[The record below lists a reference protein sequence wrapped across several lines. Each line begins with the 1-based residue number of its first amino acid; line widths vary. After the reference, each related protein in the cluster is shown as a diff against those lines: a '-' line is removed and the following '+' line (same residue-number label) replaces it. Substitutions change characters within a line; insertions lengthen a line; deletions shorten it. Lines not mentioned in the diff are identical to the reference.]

1 MHTVTLKPSKDKS
14 LLRRHPWV
22 YANAI
27 ERVDGK
33 PAAGATVVVRAHDGR
48 FLARAA
54 YSPHSQI
61 RLRVWSFDEAE
72 PIDHAFFKRR
82 VQRAIAH
89 RRAFVSD
96 TGAVRLVFGEADGLP
111 GLIVDYYV
119 AQHAFVDA
127 AAAPASSKDPA
138 KPAVQQHT
146 AASHEAEHGAHPA
159 LPAHAD
165 APAAGAAR
173 PEAGAP
179 RGQLVCQFMAAGVE
193 AWKDAIVAALVAA
206 TGCPN
211 VYERSDV
218 SIREK
223 EGLAQ
228 TTGVLAGDAPPDTL
242 ITTENGVRYHVD
254 VRHGHKTGFY
264 VDQRDNRALV
274 AQYARERD
282 VLNCFCYTGGFSLA
296 ALAGGAKRV
305 VSIDSSGDALALAQR
320 NVTANGFDAARAEW
334 LDADAFKTLRRLA
347 DDGERFDLIVLDPPK
362 FAPSREHVERAARAY
377 KDINLSGFKLLRPGG
392 LLFTYSCSGAID
404 MDLFQKIVAGAA
416 ADARVDAR
424 ILKRLGA
431 GVDHP
436 LLSAFPEGE
445 YLKGLLL
452 QIA

>member
-1 MHTVTLKPSKDKS
+1 MNTVTLKPSKEKS

-33 PAAGATVVVRAHDGR
+33 PASGATVVIRAHDGR

-82 VQRAIAH
+82 VQRAFAH
-89 RRAFVSD
+89 RQAFVHD
-96 TGAVRLVFGEADGLP
+96 TGAIRLIFGEADGLP
-111 GLIVDYYV
+111 GLVVDYYR
-119 AQHAFVDA
+119 QD
-127 AAAPASSKDPA
+127 DD
-138 KPAVQQHT
+138 T
-146 AASHEAEHGAHPA
+146 G
-159 LPAHAD
+159 
-165 APAAGAAR
+165 
-173 PEAGAP
+173 

-193 AWKDAIVAALVAA
+193 AWKEAIVAALVGA

-223 EGLAQ
+223 EGLEQ
-228 TTGVLAGDAPPDTL
+228 TTGVLAGDAPPETL
-242 ITTENGVRYHVD
+242 ITRENGVRYHVD
-254 VRHGHKTGFY
+254 VRAGHKTGFY

-274 AQYARERD
+274 QAYAAGRD

-296 ALAGGAKRV
+296 ALGGGAQRV
-305 VSIDSSGDALALAQR
+305 VSIDSSGEALALAR
-320 NVTANGFDAARAEW
+320 ANVQANGFDAQRAQW
-334 LDADAFKTLRRLA
+334 LDADAFRTLRSLVDA
-347 DDGERFDLIVLDPPK
+347 GERFDLVVLDPPK
-362 FAPSREHVERAARAY
+362 FAPAREHVDRAARAY
-377 KDINLSGFKLLRPGG
+377 KDINLSGFRLLRPGG

-404 MDLFQKIVAGAA
+404 ADLFQKIVAGAA

-436 LLSAFPEGE
+436 LLAAFPEGE

-452 QIA
+452 QIV

>member
-1 MHTVTLKPSKDKS
+1 MNIVTLKPSKEKS

-27 ERVDGK
+27 DHVEGK
-33 PAAGATVVVRAHDGR
+33 PAPGATVIVRAADGR
-48 FLARAA
+48 FLGRAA

-61 RLRVWSFDEAE
+61 RARVWSFDENE

-82 VQRAIAH
+82 VQRAVAD
-89 RRAFVSD
+89 RRAMVSG
-96 TGAVRLVFGEADGLP
+96 TGAVRLIFGEADGLP
-111 GLIVDYYV
+111 GLIVDYYIE
-119 AQHAFVDA
+119 DGG
-127 AAAPASSKDPA
+127 D
-138 KPAVQQHT
+138 
-146 AASHEAEHGAHPA
+146 G
-159 LPAHAD
+159 
-165 APAAGAAR
+165 
-173 PEAGAP
+173 

-193 AWKDAIVAALVAA
+193 AWKEAIVAALTSA

-223 EGLAQ
+223 EGLEQ
-228 TTGVLAGDAPPDTL
+228 ITGLLAGDEPPATI
-242 ITTENGVRYHVD
+242 ITSENGVRYHVD
-254 VRHGHKTGFY
+254 VRNGHKTGFY

-274 AQYARERD
+274 QTYARERE

-296 ALAGGAKRV
+296 AMKGGAKRV
-305 VSIDSSGDALALAQR
+305 VSIDSSGEALATAQK
-320 NVTANGFDAARAEW
+320 NVEANGFDAALASW
-334 LDADAFKTLRRLA
+334 LDADAFKTLRRLY
-347 DDGERFDLIVLDPPK
+347 DDGERFDLVVLDPPK
-362 FAPSREHVERAARAY
+362 FAASREHVDRAARAY
-377 KDINLSGFKLLRPGG
+377 KDINLTGFKLLRPGG

-404 MDLFQKIVAGAA
+404 SALFQKIVAGAA
-416 ADARVDAR
+416 ADAKVDAR

-436 LLSAFPEGE
+436 LLTAFPEGE

>member
-1 MHTVTLKPSKDKS
+1 MKTVTLKPSKEKS

-27 ERVDGK
+27 ERVEGK
-33 PAAGATVVVRAHDGR
+33 PALGATVLVRAHDGR

-61 RLRVWSFDEAE
+61 RLRVWSFDETE

-82 VQRAIAH
+82 VQRALAH
-89 RRAFVSD
+89 RQAFVRD

-111 GLIVDYYV
+111 GLIVDHYI
-119 AQHAFVDA
+119 
-127 AAAPASSKDPA
+127 
-138 KPAVQQHT
+138 
-146 AASHEAEHGAHPA
+146 E
-159 LPAHAD
+159 D
-165 APAAGAAR
+165 APGGAG
-173 PEAGAP
+173 

-193 AWKDAIVAALVAA
+193 AWKEAIVAALVGA

-223 EGLAQ
+223 EGLEQ
-228 TTGVLAGDAPPDTL
+228 TTGVLAGEPPPATL
-242 ITTENGVRYHVD
+242 ITRENGVRYHVD
-254 VRHGHKTGFY
+254 VRAGHKTGFY
-264 VDQRDNRALV
+264 IDQRDNRALV
-274 AQYARERD
+274 QAYAAGRD

-296 ALAGGAKRV
+296 ALGGGAARV
-305 VSIDSSGDALALAQR
+305 VSIDSSGEALALAR
-320 NVTANGFDAARAEW
+320 ANVEANGFDAERAQW
-334 LDADAFKTLRRLA
+334 LDADAFRTLRSLVDA
-347 DDGERFDLIVLDPPK
+347 GDRFDLVVLDPPK
-362 FAPSREHVERAARAY
+362 FAPAREHVDRAARAY
-377 KDINLSGFKLLRPGG
+377 KDINLSGFRLLRPGG

-404 MDLFQKIVAGAA
+404 AELFQKIVAGAA

-431 GVDHP
+431 GLDHP
-436 LLSAFPEGE
+436 LLAAFPEGE

>member
-1 MHTVTLKPSKDKS
+1 MNIVTLKPSKEKS

-33 PAAGATVVVRAHDGR
+33 PASGATVIVRAHDGR

-61 RLRVWSFDEAE
+61 RARVWSFDENE

-82 VQRAIAH
+82 VQRALAH
-89 RRAFVSD
+89 RQTMVHN
-96 TGAVRLVFGEADGLP
+96 TGAVRLIFGEADGLP
-111 GLIVDYYV
+111 GLIVDWYTED
-119 AQHAFVDA
+119 AQN
-127 AAAPASSKDPA
+127 
-138 KPAVQQHT
+138 
-146 AASHEAEHGAHPA
+146 
-159 LPAHAD
+159 
-165 APAAGAAR
+165 
-173 PEAGAP
+173 P

-193 AWKDAIVAALVAA
+193 AWKEAIVNALTQA

-223 EGLAQ
+223 EGLEQ
-228 TTGVLAGDAPPDTL
+228 MTGLLAGDEPPET
-242 ITTENGVRYHVD
+242 IIASENGVRYHVD
-254 VRHGHKTGFY
+254 VRKGHKTGFY

-274 AQYARERD
+274 QTYAAGRD

-296 ALAGGAKRV
+296 AMKGGAKRV
-305 VSIDSSGDALALAQR
+305 VSIDSSGEALNTAQK
-320 NVTANGFDAARAEW
+320 NVQANGFDAERATW
-334 LDADAFKTLRRLA
+334 LDADAFKTLRRLHEE
-347 DDGERFDLIVLDPPK
+347 GERFDLVVLDPPK
-362 FAPSREHVERAARAY
+362 FAASREHVDRAARAY
-377 KDINLSGFKLLRPGG
+377 KDINLTGFKLLRPGG

-404 MDLFQKIVAGAA
+404 AELFQKIVAGAA
-416 ADARVDAR
+416 ADAKVDAR
-424 ILKRLGA
+424 IIKRLGA

-436 LLSAFPEGE
+436 LLTAFPEGE

>member
-1 MHTVTLKPSKDKS
+1 MNIVTLKPSKEKS

-27 ERVDGK
+27 ERVEGK
-33 PAAGATVVVRAHDGR
+33 PASGATVLVRAHDGR

-61 RLRVWSFDEAE
+61 RARVWSFDENE

-82 VQRAIAH
+82 VQRAVAH
-89 RRAFVSD
+89 RQAMVSG
-96 TGAVRLVFGEADGLP
+96 TGAVRLIFGEADGLP
-111 GLIVDYYV
+111 GVIVDYYKE
-119 AQHAFVDA
+119 D
-127 AAAPASSKDPA
+127 
-138 KPAVQQHT
+138 T
-146 AASHEAEHGAHPA
+146 AAENA
-159 LPAHAD
+159 
-165 APAAGAAR
+165 
-173 PEAGAP
+173 

-193 AWKDAIVAALVAA
+193 AWKEAIVAALTAA

-223 EGLAQ
+223 EGLEQ
-228 TTGVLAGDAPPDTL
+228 ITGLMAGDEPPET
-242 ITTENGVRYHVD
+242 IVTNENGVRYHVD
-254 VRHGHKTGFY
+254 VRNGHKTGFY

-274 AQYARERD
+274 QTFAPGRD

-296 ALAGGAKRV
+296 AMKGGATRV
-305 VSIDSSGDALALAQR
+305 VSIDSSGEALATAQK
-320 NVTANGFDAARAEW
+320 NVEANGFDAARATW
-334 LDADAFKTLRRLA
+334 LDADAFKTLRRLHEE
-347 DDGERFDLIVLDPPK
+347 GERFDLVVLDPPK
-362 FAPSREHVERAARAY
+362 FAASREHVDRAARAY
-377 KDINLSGFKLLRPGG
+377 KDINLTGLKLLRPGG

-404 MDLFQKIVAGAA
+404 AELFQKIVAGAA
-416 ADARVDAR
+416 ADAKVDAR

-436 LLSAFPEGE
+436 LLAAFPEGE

-452 QIA
+452 QVL

>member
-1 MHTVTLKPSKDKS
+1 MLTVTLKPSKEKS

-33 PAAGATVVVRAHDGR
+33 PALGATVIVRSHDGR

-54 YSPHSQI
+54 YSPNSQI
-61 RLRVWSFDEAE
+61 RLRAWSFDEAE

-82 VQRAIAH
+82 IQRALAH
-89 RRAFVSD
+89 RRLLVQG
-96 TGAVRLVFGEADGLP
+96 TGAMRLVFGEADGLP

-119 AQHAFVDA
+119 SDE
-127 AAAPASSKDPA
+127 S
-138 KPAVQQHT
+138 T
-146 AASHEAEHGAHPA
+146 G
-159 LPAHAD
+159 
-165 APAAGAAR
+165 G
-173 PEAGAP
+173 AGAP
-179 RGQLVCQFMAAGVE
+179 SVPDVGRLPEPGEPAAARAQLVCQFMAAGVE
-193 AWKDAIVAALVAA
+193 AWKEAIVAALVGA

-228 TTGVLAGDAPPDTL
+228 TTGVLAGEAPSDTF
-242 ITTENGVRYHVD
+242 IARENGVRYRID
-254 VRHGHKTGFY
+254 VKNGHKTGFY

-274 AQYARERD
+274 QTFAAQRD

-296 ALAGGAKRV
+296 ALQGGARRV
-305 VSIDSSGDALALAQR
+305 VSIDSSGEALALAR
-320 NVTANGFDAARAEW
+320 ANVEANGFQAARAEW
-334 LDADAFKTLRRLA
+334 LDADAFRTLRRLA
-347 DDGERFDLIVLDPPK
+347 DEGERFDLVVLDPPK
-362 FAPSREHVERAARAY
+362 FAPAREHVERAARAY
-377 KDINLSGFKLLRPGG
+377 KDINLTAFRLLRPGG

-404 MDLFQKIVAGAA
+404 AGLFQKIVAGAA

-424 ILKRLGA
+424 ILRRLGA
-431 GVDHP
+431 GMDHP
-436 LLSAFPEGE
+436 LLASFPEGE

-452 QIA
+452 QIV

>member
-1 MHTVTLKPSKDKS
+1 MNTVTLKPSKEKS

-27 ERVDGK
+27 DRIDGK
-33 PAAGATVVVRAHDGR
+33 PAPGATVIVRAHDGR

-54 YSPHSQI
+54 YSPQSQI
-61 RLRVWSFDEAE
+61 RVRVWSFDEAE

-89 RRAFVSD
+89 RQALVHD
-96 TGAVRLVFGEADGLP
+96 TGAVRLIFGEADGLP
-111 GLIVDYYV
+111 GLIVDYYI
-119 AQHAFVDA
+119 ADDA
-127 AAAPASSKDPA
+127 EK
-138 KPAVQQHT
+138 
-146 AASHEAEHGAHPA
+146 
-159 LPAHAD
+159 
-165 APAAGAAR
+165 
-173 PEAGAP
+173 
-179 RGQLVCQFMAAGVE
+179 RGQLVCQFMATGVE
-193 AWKDAIVAALVAA
+193 AWKEAIVAALVGA

-228 TTGVLAGDAPPDTL
+228 TTGVLAGDPPPDTL
-242 ITTENGVRYHVD
+242 ITNENGVRYHVD
-254 VRHGHKTGFY
+254 VRSGHKTGFY

-274 AQYARERD
+274 QAYAAERD

-296 ALAGGAKRV
+296 ALKGGAKRV
-305 VSIDSSGDALALAQR
+305 VSIDSSGEALALAKE
-320 NVTANGFDAARAEW
+320 NVAANDFDASRAEW
-334 LDADAFKTLRRLA
+334 LDADAFKTLRRLY
-347 DDGERFDLIVLDPPK
+347 DEGERFDLVVLDPPK
-362 FAPSREHVERAARAY
+362 FAPSREHVDRAARAY
-377 KDINLSGFKLLRPGG
+377 KDINLTGFKLLRPGG

-404 MDLFQKIVAGAA
+404 ADLFQKIVAGAA

-436 LLSAFPEGE
+436 LLTAFPEGE

>member
-1 MHTVTLKPSKDKS
+1 MNTVTLKPSKEKS

-27 ERVDGK
+27 EHVEGK
-33 PAAGATVVVRAHDGR
+33 PALGATVVVRAHDGR

-82 VQRAIAH
+82 VQRAVAH
-89 RRAFVSD
+89 RRAFVRD
-96 TGAVRLVFGEADGLP
+96 TGAVRLIFGEADGLP
-111 GLIVDYYV
+111 GLIVDHYV
-119 AQHAFVDA
+119 EDRDGQD
-127 AAAPASSKDPA
+127 
-138 KPAVQQHT
+138 
-146 AASHEAEHGAHPA
+146 G
-159 LPAHAD
+159 
-165 APAAGAAR
+165 
-173 PEAGAP
+173 

-193 AWKDAIVAALVAA
+193 AWKEAIVAALIQAA
-206 TGCPN
+206 ECPN

-223 EGLAQ
+223 EGLEQ
-228 TTGVLAGDAPPDTL
+228 TTGILAGEAPPDTL
-242 ITTENGVRYHVD
+242 IARENGVRYHVD
-254 VRHGHKTGFY
+254 VRNGHKTGFY

-274 AQYARERD
+274 QAYAARRD

-296 ALAGGAKRV
+296 ALGGGAARV
-305 VSIDSSGDALALAQR
+305 VSIDSSGEALALAR
-320 NVTANGFDAARAEW
+320 ANVQANGFDAERAAW
-334 LDADAFKTLRRLA
+334 LDADAFRTLRRLV
-347 DDGERFDLIVLDPPK
+347 DEGERFDLVVLDPPK
-362 FAPSREHVERAARAY
+362 FAPAREHVDRAARAY
-377 KDINLSGFKLLRPGG
+377 KDINLSGFRLLRPGG

-404 MDLFQKIVAGAA
+404 ADLFQKIVAGAA

-431 GVDHP
+431 GLDHP
-436 LLSAFPEGE
+436 LLAAFPEGE

-452 QIA
+452 QIV

>member
-1 MHTVTLKPSKDKS
+1 MNIVTLKPSKEKS

-27 ERVDGK
+27 ERVEGK
-33 PAAGATVVVRAHDGR
+33 PAPGATVIVRAHDGR

-61 RLRVWSFDEAE
+61 RARVWSFDENE

-82 VQRAIAH
+82 VQRAVAH
-89 RRAFVSD
+89 RQAMVNG
-96 TGAVRLVFGEADGLP
+96 TGAVRLIFGEADGLP
-111 GLIVDYYV
+111 GVIVDYYKEDV
-119 AQHAFVDA
+119 AGENA
-127 AAAPASSKDPA
+127 
-138 KPAVQQHT
+138 
-146 AASHEAEHGAHPA
+146 
-159 LPAHAD
+159 
-165 APAAGAAR
+165 
-173 PEAGAP
+173 

-193 AWKDAIVAALVAA
+193 AWKEAIVAALTAA

-223 EGLAQ
+223 EGLEQ
-228 TTGVLAGDAPPDTL
+228 ITGLLAGDEPPET
-242 ITTENGVRYHVD
+242 IVANENGVRYHVD
-254 VRHGHKTGFY
+254 VRNGHKTGFY

-274 AQYARERD
+274 QTFAQDRE

-296 ALAGGAKRV
+296 AMKGGAKRV
-305 VSIDSSGDALALAQR
+305 VSIDSSGDALATAQK
-320 NVTANGFDAARAEW
+320 NVQANGFDADRATW
-334 LDADAFKTLRRLA
+334 LDADAFKTLRRLHEE
-347 DDGERFDLIVLDPPK
+347 GERFDLVVLDPPK
-362 FAPSREHVERAARAY
+362 FAASREHVDRAARAY
-377 KDINLSGFKLLRPGG
+377 KDINLTGFKLLRPGG

-404 MDLFQKIVAGAA
+404 AELFQKIVAGAA
-416 ADARVDAR
+416 ADAKVDAR

-436 LLSAFPEGE
+436 LLAAFPEGE

-452 QIA
+452 QVL

>member
-1 MHTVTLKPSKDKS
+1 MNTVTLKPSKEKS

-27 ERVDGK
+27 DRIDGK
-33 PAAGATVVVRAHDGR
+33 PAPGATVIVRAHDGR

-54 YSPHSQI
+54 YSPQSQI
-61 RLRVWSFDEAE
+61 RVRVWSFDEAE

-89 RRAFVSD
+89 RQALVHG
-96 TGAVRLVFGEADGLP
+96 TGAVRLIFGEADGLP
-111 GLIVDYYV
+111 GLIADYYV
-119 AQHAFVDA
+119 
-127 AAAPASSKDPA
+127 
-138 KPAVQQHT
+138 T
-146 AASHEAEHGAHPA
+146 
-159 LPAHAD
+159 D
-165 APAAGAAR
+165 APQEVPLR
-173 PEAGAP
+173 GAP
-179 RGQLVCQFMAAGVE
+179 QEVPRPAGNPLGGLGDDAEKRGQLVCQFMAVGVE
-193 AWKDAIVAALVAA
+193 AWKEVIVAALVGA

-228 TTGVLAGDAPPDTL
+228 TTGVLAGDPPPDTL
-242 ITTENGVRYHVD
+242 ITNENGVRYHVD
-254 VRHGHKTGFY
+254 VRSGHKTGFY

-274 AQYARERD
+274 QAYADGRD

-296 ALAGGAKRV
+296 ALKGGAKRV
-305 VSIDSSGDALALAQR
+305 VSIDSSGEALALARQ
-320 NVTANGFDAARAEW
+320 NVTANDFDPSRADW
-334 LDADAFKTLRRLA
+334 LDADAFKTLRRLY
-347 DDGERFDLIVLDPPK
+347 DDGERFDLVVLDPPK
-362 FAPSREHVERAARAY
+362 FAPSREHVDRAARAY

-404 MDLFQKIVAGAA
+404 ADLFQKIVAGAA

-436 LLSAFPEGE
+436 LLTAFPEGE

>member
-1 MHTVTLKPSKDKS
+1 MNTVTLKPSKEKS

-27 ERVDGK
+27 DHVEGK
-33 PAAGATVVVRAHDGR
+33 PALGATVVVRAHDGR

-82 VQRAIAH
+82 VQRAVAH
-89 RRAFVSD
+89 RRAFVRD
-96 TGAVRLVFGEADGLP
+96 TGAVRLIFGEADGLP
-111 GLIVDYYV
+111 GLIVDHYV
-119 AQHAFVDA
+119 EDRDGQD
-127 AAAPASSKDPA
+127 
-138 KPAVQQHT
+138 
-146 AASHEAEHGAHPA
+146 G
-159 LPAHAD
+159 
-165 APAAGAAR
+165 
-173 PEAGAP
+173 

-193 AWKDAIVAALVAA
+193 AWKEAIVGALVQA

-223 EGLAQ
+223 EGLEQ

-242 ITTENGVRYHVD
+242 ITRENGVRYHVD
-254 VRHGHKTGFY
+254 VRNGHKTGFY

-274 AQYARERD
+274 QAYAAGRD

-296 ALAGGAKRV
+296 ALGGGAARV
-305 VSIDSSGDALALAQR
+305 VSIDSSGEALGLAR
-320 NVTANGFDAARAEW
+320 ANVQANGFDAERAAW
-334 LDADAFKTLRRLA
+334 LDADAFRTLRRLV
-347 DDGERFDLIVLDPPK
+347 DEGERFDLVVLDPPK
-362 FAPSREHVERAARAY
+362 FAPAREHVDRAARAY
-377 KDINLSGFKLLRPGG
+377 KDINLSGFRLLRPGG

-404 MDLFQKIVAGAA
+404 ADLFQKIVAGAA

-431 GVDHP
+431 GLDHP
-436 LLSAFPEGE
+436 LLAAFPEGE

-452 QIA
+452 QIV

>member
-27 ERVDGK
+27 DRVDGK
-33 PAAGATVVVRAHDGR
+33 PAPGATVIVRAHDGR

-61 RLRVWSFDEAE
+61 RLRVWSFDENE

-82 VQRAIAH
+82 VQRALAH
-89 RRAFVSD
+89 RRAMISGTD
-96 TGAVRLVFGEADGLP
+96 AVRLVFGEADGLP

-119 AQHAFVDA
+119 AARGAAHTGDA
-127 AAAPASSKDPA
+127 AAR
-138 KPAVQQHT
+138 
-146 AASHEAEHGAHPA
+146 AAEG
-159 LPAHAD
+159 
-165 APAAGAAR
+165 GAA
-173 PEAGAP
+173 AP
-179 RGQLVCQFMAAGVE
+179 VAPSDGEGRGQLVCQFMAAGVE
-193 AWKDAIVAALVAA
+193 HWKGAIVAALVAA

-223 EGLAQ
+223 EGLEQ

-242 ITTENGVRYHVD
+242 IANENGVLYHVD
-254 VRHGHKTGFY
+254 VRNGHKTGFY
-264 VDQRDNRALV
+264 VDQRENRALV
-274 AQYARERD
+274 AQYARDRD

-296 ALAGGAKRV
+296 ALKGGAKRV

-320 NVTANGFDAARAEW
+320 NVAANGFDAARAQW
-334 LDADAFKTLRRLA
+334 LDADAFKTLRRLV
-347 DDGERFDLIVLDPPK
+347 DEGERFDLIVLDPPK
-362 FAPSREHVERAARAY
+362 FAPTRDSVDRAARAY
-377 KDINLSGFKLLRPGG
+377 KDINLSGLKLLRPGG

-416 ADARVDAR
+416 ADAKVDAR

-436 LLSAFPEGE
+436 LLTAFPEGE

>member
-27 ERVDGK
+27 DRVDGK
-33 PAAGATVVVRAHDGR
+33 PAPGATVIVRAHDGR

-61 RLRVWSFDEAE
+61 RLRVWSFDENE

-82 VQRAIAH
+82 VQRALAH
-89 RRAFVSD
+89 RRAMISGTD
-96 TGAVRLVFGEADGLP
+96 AVRLVFGEADGLP

-119 AQHAFVDA
+119 AARGAAHTGDA
-127 AAAPASSKDPA
+127 AARAAEGGKAAP
-138 KPAVQQHT
+138 V
-146 AASHEAEHGAHPA
+146 
-159 LPAHAD
+159 
-165 APAAGAAR
+165 APGDG
-173 PEAGAP
+173 EG

-193 AWKDAIVAALVAA
+193 HWKGAIVAAIVAA

-223 EGLAQ
+223 EGLEQ

-242 ITTENGVRYHVD
+242 IANENGVLYHVD
-254 VRHGHKTGFY
+254 VRNGHKTGFY
-264 VDQRDNRALV
+264 VDQRENRALV
-274 AQYARERD
+274 AQYARDRD

-296 ALAGGAKRV
+296 ALKGGAKRV

-320 NVTANGFDAARAEW
+320 NVAANGFDAARAQW
-334 LDADAFKTLRRLA
+334 LDADAFKTLRRLV
-347 DDGERFDLIVLDPPK
+347 DEGERFDLIVLDPPK
-362 FAPSREHVERAARAY
+362 FAPTRDSVDRAARAY
-377 KDINLSGFKLLRPGG
+377 KDINLSGLKLLRPGG

-416 ADARVDAR
+416 ADAKVDAR

-436 LLSAFPEGE
+436 LLTAFPEGE

>member
-1 MHTVTLKPSKDKS
+1 MNIVTLKPSKEKS

-27 ERVDGK
+27 DRVDGK
-33 PAAGATVVVRAHDGR
+33 PDVGATVLVRAHDGR

-54 YSPHSQI
+54 WSPHSQI
-61 RLRVWSFDEAE
+61 RARVWSFDETE

-82 VQRAIAH
+82 VQRALAH
-89 RRAFVSD
+89 RQAMVRD
-96 TGAVRLVFGEADGLP
+96 TSAVRLIFGEADGLP
-111 GLIVDYYV
+111 GLIVDYYI
-119 AQHAFVDA
+119 AD
-127 AAAPASSKDPA
+127 DE
-138 KPAVQQHT
+138 T
-146 AASHEAEHGAHPA
+146 A
-159 LPAHAD
+159 
-165 APAAGAAR
+165 
-173 PEAGAP
+173 

-193 AWKDAIVAALVAA
+193 AWKDAIVTALTGA

-218 SIREK
+218 SIRDK
-223 EGLAQ
+223 EGLEPI
-228 TTGVLAGDAPPDTL
+228 TGVMAGDAPPETL
-242 ITTENGVRYHVD
+242 IASENGVRYHVD
-254 VRHGHKTGFY
+254 VRNGHKTGFY

-274 AQYARERD
+274 QQFAHDRD

-296 ALAGGAKRV
+296 ALKGGAKRV
-305 VSIDSSGDALALAQR
+305 VSIDSSGEALALAQQ
-320 NVTANGFDAARAEW
+320 NVIANGFDAARATW

-362 FAPSREHVERAARAY
+362 FAPSREHVDRAARAY

-404 MDLFQKIVAGAA
+404 ADLFQKIVAGAA

-436 LLSAFPEGE
+436 LLTAFPEGE

>member
-1 MHTVTLKPSKDKS
+1 MNIVTLKPSKEKS

-27 ERVDGK
+27 ERVEGK
-33 PAAGATVVVRAHDGR
+33 PAPGATVLVRAHDGR

-61 RLRVWSFDEAE
+61 RARVWSFDENE

-82 VQRAIAH
+82 VQRAVAH
-89 RRAFVSD
+89 RQAMVNG
-96 TGAVRLVFGEADGLP
+96 TGAVRLIFGEADGLP
-111 GLIVDYYV
+111 GVIVDYYKEDV
-119 AQHAFVDA
+119 AENA
-127 AAAPASSKDPA
+127 
-138 KPAVQQHT
+138 
-146 AASHEAEHGAHPA
+146 
-159 LPAHAD
+159 
-165 APAAGAAR
+165 
-173 PEAGAP
+173 

-193 AWKDAIVAALVAA
+193 AWKEAIVAALTAA

-223 EGLAQ
+223 EGLEQ
-228 TTGVLAGDAPPDTL
+228 ITGLMAGDEPPET
-242 ITTENGVRYHVD
+242 IVTNENGVRYHVD
-254 VRHGHKTGFY
+254 VRNGHKTGFY

-274 AQYARERD
+274 QTFAQGRD

-296 ALAGGAKRV
+296 AMKGGATRV
-305 VSIDSSGDALALAQR
+305 VSIDSSGEALATAQK
-320 NVTANGFDAARAEW
+320 NVEANGFDAARATW
-334 LDADAFKTLRRLA
+334 LDADAFKTLRRLHEE
-347 DDGERFDLIVLDPPK
+347 GERFDLVVLDPPK
-362 FAPSREHVERAARAY
+362 FAASREHVDRAARAY
-377 KDINLSGFKLLRPGG
+377 KDINLTGLKLLRPGG

-404 MDLFQKIVAGAA
+404 AELFQKIVAGAA
-416 ADARVDAR
+416 ADAKVDAR

-436 LLSAFPEGE
+436 LLASFPEGE

-452 QIA
+452 QVL

>member
-1 MHTVTLKPSKDKS
+1 MNIVTLKPSKEKS

-27 ERVDGK
+27 DRVEGK
-33 PAAGATVVVRAHDGR
+33 PASGATVIVRAHDGR

-61 RLRVWSFDEAE
+61 RARVWSFDENE

-82 VQRAIAH
+82 VQRAFAH
-89 RRAFVSD
+89 RQTMVSN
-96 TGAVRLVFGEADGLP
+96 TGAVRLIFGEADGLP

-119 AQHAFVDA
+119 ADDNDA
-127 AAAPASSKDPA
+127 
-138 KPAVQQHT
+138 
-146 AASHEAEHGAHPA
+146 
-159 LPAHAD
+159 
-165 APAAGAAR
+165 
-173 PEAGAP
+173 

-193 AWKDAIVAALVAA
+193 AWKEAIVNALTSA

-223 EGLAQ
+223 EGLEQ
-228 TTGVLAGDAPPDTL
+228 ITGLLAGDEPPAT
-242 ITTENGVRYHVD
+242 IVTSENGVRYHVD
-254 VRHGHKTGFY
+254 VRNGHKTGFY

-274 AQYARERD
+274 QTFARDRD

-296 ALAGGAKRV
+296 AMKGGAKRV
-305 VSIDSSGDALALAQR
+305 VSIDSSGEALATAQK
-320 NVTANGFDAARAEW
+320 NVEANGFDAALASW
-334 LDADAFKTLRRLA
+334 LDADAFKTLRRLHEE
-347 DDGERFDLIVLDPPK
+347 GERFDLVVLDPPK
-362 FAPSREHVERAARAY
+362 FAASREHVDRAARAY
-377 KDINLSGFKLLRPGG
+377 KDINLTGLKLLRPGG

-404 MDLFQKIVAGAA
+404 AELFQKIVAGAA
-416 ADARVDAR
+416 ADAKVDAR

-436 LLSAFPEGE
+436 LLTAFPEGE

>member
-27 ERVDGK
+27 DRVDGK
-33 PAAGATVVVRAHDGR
+33 PAPGATVIVRAHDGR

-61 RLRVWSFDEAE
+61 RLRVWSFDENE

-82 VQRAIAH
+82 VQRALAH
-89 RRAFVSD
+89 RRAMISGTD
-96 TGAVRLVFGEADGLP
+96 AVRLVFGEADGLP

-119 AQHAFVDA
+119 AARGAAHTGDA
-127 AAAPASSKDPA
+127 AAR
-138 KPAVQQHT
+138 
-146 AASHEAEHGAHPA
+146 AAEG
-159 LPAHAD
+159 
-165 APAAGAAR
+165 GAA
-173 PEAGAP
+173 AP
-179 RGQLVCQFMAAGVE
+179 VAPGDGEGRGQLVCQFMAAGVE
-193 AWKDAIVAALVAA
+193 HWKGAIVAALVAA

-223 EGLAQ
+223 EGLEQ

-242 ITTENGVRYHVD
+242 IANENGVLYHVD
-254 VRHGHKTGFY
+254 VRNGHKTGFY
-264 VDQRDNRALV
+264 VDQRENRALV
-274 AQYARERD
+274 AQYARDRD

-296 ALAGGAKRV
+296 ALKGGAKRV

-320 NVTANGFDAARAEW
+320 NVAANGFDAARAQW
-334 LDADAFKTLRRLA
+334 LDADAFKTLRRLV
-347 DDGERFDLIVLDPPK
+347 DEGERFDLIVLDPPK
-362 FAPSREHVERAARAY
+362 FAPTRDSVDRAARAY
-377 KDINLSGFKLLRPGG
+377 KDINLSGLKLLRPGG
-392 LLFTYSCSGAID
+392 LLFTYSCSGVID

-416 ADARVDAR
+416 ADAKVDAR

-436 LLSAFPEGE
+436 LLTAFPEGE

>member
-1 MHTVTLKPSKDKS
+1 MNTVTLKPSKEKS

-27 ERVDGK
+27 DRVDGK
-33 PAAGATVVVRAHDGR
+33 PAAGATVLVRAHDGR

-61 RLRVWSFDEAE
+61 RARVWSFDENE
-72 PIDHAFFKRR
+72 PVDHAFFKRR
-82 VQRAIAH
+82 VQRALAH
-89 RRAFVSD
+89 RQSMVHN
-96 TGAVRLVFGEADGLP
+96 TGATRLIFGEADGLP
-111 GLIVDYYV
+111 GLIVDYYI
-119 AQHAFVDA
+119 QDDET
-127 AAAPASSKDPA
+127 K
-138 KPAVQQHT
+138 
-146 AASHEAEHGAHPA
+146 
-159 LPAHAD
+159 
-165 APAAGAAR
+165 
-173 PEAGAP
+173 
-179 RGQLVCQFMAAGVE
+179 RGQIVCQFMAAGVE
-193 AWKDAIVAALVAA
+193 AWKDAIVQALIGA

-223 EGLAQ
+223 EGLEQ
-228 TTGVLAGDAPPDTL
+228 TVGVLAGDAPPETL
-242 ITTENGVRYHVD
+242 IASENGVRYHVD
-254 VRHGHKTGFY
+254 VRNGHKTGFY

-274 AQYARERD
+274 QELSNGRD

-296 ALAGGAKRV
+296 ALKGGAKRV
-305 VSIDSSGDALALAQR
+305 VSIDSSGEALALAQA
-320 NVTANGFDAARAEW
+320 NVTANGFDAERATW
-334 LDADAFKTLRRLA
+334 LDADAFKTLRRLY

-362 FAPSREHVERAARAY
+362 FAPSREHVDRAARAY
-377 KDINLSGFKLLRPGG
+377 KDINRTGLKVLRPGG

-404 MDLFQKIVAGAA
+404 AELFQKIVAGAA

-436 LLSAFPEGE
+436 LLTAFPEGE

>member
-1 MHTVTLKPSKDKS
+1 MNTVTLKPSKEKS

-27 ERVDGK
+27 DRVDGK
-33 PAAGATVVVRAHDGR
+33 PAAGATVLVRAHDGR

-61 RLRVWSFDEAE
+61 RARVWSFDENE
-72 PIDHAFFKRR
+72 PVDHAFFKRR
-82 VQRAIAH
+82 VQRALAH
-89 RRAFVSD
+89 RQTMVHD
-96 TGAVRLVFGEADGLP
+96 TGATRLIFGEADGLP
-111 GLIVDYYV
+111 GLIVDYYI
-119 AQHAFVDA
+119 QDDA
-127 AAAPASSKDPA
+127 SK
-138 KPAVQQHT
+138 
-146 AASHEAEHGAHPA
+146 
-159 LPAHAD
+159 
-165 APAAGAAR
+165 
-173 PEAGAP
+173 
-179 RGQLVCQFMAAGVE
+179 RGQIVCQFMAAGVE
-193 AWKDAIVAALVAA
+193 AWKDAIVQALIGA

-223 EGLAQ
+223 EGLEQ
-228 TTGVLAGDAPPDTL
+228 TMGVLAGDAPPETL
-242 ITTENGVRYHVD
+242 IASENGVRYHVD
-254 VRHGHKTGFY
+254 VRNGHKTGFY

-274 AQYARERD
+274 QELSKDRD

-296 ALAGGAKRV
+296 ALKGGAKRV
-305 VSIDSSGDALALAQR
+305 VSIDSSGEALALAQQ
-320 NVTANGFDAARAEW
+320 NVTANGFDAGRATW
-334 LDADAFKTLRRLA
+334 LDADAFKTLRKLY

-362 FAPSREHVERAARAY
+362 FAPSREHVDRAARAY
-377 KDINLSGFKLLRPGG
+377 KDINLTGLKLLRPGG

-404 MDLFQKIVAGAA
+404 AELFQKIVAGAA

-436 LLSAFPEGE
+436 LLTAFPEGE

>member
-1 MHTVTLKPSKDKS
+1 MNTVTLKPSKEKS

-27 ERVDGK
+27 ERVEGK
-33 PAAGATVVVRAHDGR
+33 PALGATVLVRAHDGR

-61 RLRVWSFDEAE
+61 RLRVWSLDETE

-82 VQRAIAH
+82 VQRALAH
-89 RRAFVSD
+89 RQAFVRD

-111 GLIVDYYV
+111 GLIVDHYI
-119 AQHAFVDA
+119 
-127 AAAPASSKDPA
+127 
-138 KPAVQQHT
+138 
-146 AASHEAEHGAHPA
+146 E
-159 LPAHAD
+159 D
-165 APAAGAAR
+165 APGGAG
-173 PEAGAP
+173 

-193 AWKDAIVAALVAA
+193 AWKEAIVAALVGA

-223 EGLAQ
+223 EGLEQ
-228 TTGVLAGDAPPDTL
+228 TTGVLAGEPPPATL
-242 ITTENGVRYHVD
+242 ITRENGVRYHVD
-254 VRHGHKTGFY
+254 VRAGHKTGFY

-274 AQYARERD
+274 QAYAAGRD

-296 ALAGGAKRV
+296 ALGGGAARV
-305 VSIDSSGDALALAQR
+305 VSIDSSGEALALAR
-320 NVTANGFDAARAEW
+320 ANVEANGFDAERAQW
-334 LDADAFKTLRRLA
+334 LDADAFRTLRSLVDA
-347 DDGERFDLIVLDPPK
+347 GDRFDLVVLDPPK
-362 FAPSREHVERAARAY
+362 FAPAREHVDRAARAY
-377 KDINLSGFKLLRPGG
+377 KDINLSGFRLLRPGG

-404 MDLFQKIVAGAA
+404 AELFQKIVAGAA

-431 GVDHP
+431 GLDHP
-436 LLSAFPEGE
+436 LLAAFPEGE

>member
-1 MHTVTLKPSKDKS
+1 MQTVTLKPSKDKS
-14 LLRRHPWV
+14 LLRRHPWI

-27 ERVDGK
+27 DRVDGK
-33 PAAGATVVVRAHDGR
+33 PAPGATVIVRAHDGR
-48 FLARAA
+48 FLARGA

-61 RLRVWSFDEAE
+61 RVRVWSFDENE

-82 VQRAIAH
+82 VQRAVAH
-89 RRAFVSD
+89 RNTMVSG

-111 GLIVDYYV
+111 GLIVDHYV
-119 AQHAFVDA
+119 ED
-127 AAAPASSKDPA
+127 SG
-138 KPAVQQHT
+138 
-146 AASHEAEHGAHPA
+146 AAS
-159 LPAHAD
+159 
-165 APAAGAAR
+165 
-173 PEAGAP
+173 P

-193 AWKDAIVAALVAA
+193 AWKDAIVAALVGA

-223 EGLAQ
+223 EGLEQ
-228 TTGVLAGDAPPDTL
+228 TTGVLAGDPPPATL
-242 ITTENGVRYHVD
+242 ITNENGVRYHVD
-254 VRHGHKTGFY
+254 VPNGHKTGFY

-274 AQYARERD
+274 TQYANGRD

-296 ALAGGAKRV
+296 ALKGGAARV
-305 VSIDSSGDALALAQR
+305 VSIDSSGDALALAQQ
-320 NVTANGFDAARAEW
+320 NAVANGFDPARASW
-334 LDADAFKTLRRLA
+334 LDADAFKTLRRLV
-347 DDGERFDLIVLDPPK
+347 DEGDRFDLVVLDPPK
-362 FAPSREHVERAARAY
+362 FAPTRDSVDRAARAY

-416 ADARVDAR
+416 ADAKVDAR

-452 QIA
+452 QIV

>member
-27 ERVDGK
+27 DRVDGK
-33 PAAGATVVVRAHDGR
+33 PAPGATVIVRAHDGR

-61 RLRVWSFDEAE
+61 RLRVWSFDENE

-82 VQRAIAH
+82 VQRALAH
-89 RRAFVSD
+89 RRAMISGTD
-96 TGAVRLVFGEADGLP
+96 AVRLVFGEADGLP

-119 AQHAFVDA
+119 AARGAAHTGDA
-127 AAAPASSKDPA
+127 AAR
-138 KPAVQQHT
+138 
-146 AASHEAEHGAHPA
+146 AAEG
-159 LPAHAD
+159 
-165 APAAGAAR
+165 GAA
-173 PEAGAP
+173 AP
-179 RGQLVCQFMAAGVE
+179 VAPGDGEGRGQLVCQFMAAGVE
-193 AWKDAIVAALVAA
+193 HWKGAIVAALVAA

-223 EGLAQ
+223 EGLEQ

-242 ITTENGVRYHVD
+242 IANENGVLYHVD
-254 VRHGHKTGFY
+254 VRNGHKTGFY
-264 VDQRDNRALV
+264 VDQRENRALV
-274 AQYARERD
+274 AQYARDRD

-296 ALAGGAKRV
+296 ALKGGAKRV

-320 NVTANGFDAARAEW
+320 NVAANGFDAARAQW
-334 LDADAFKTLRRLA
+334 LDADAFKTLRRLV
-347 DDGERFDLIVLDPPK
+347 DEGERFDLIVLDPPK
-362 FAPSREHVERAARAY
+362 FAPTRDSVDRAARAY
-377 KDINLSGFKLLRPGG
+377 KDINLSGLKLLRPGG

-404 MDLFQKIVAGAA
+404 MDLFQKIVGGAA
-416 ADARVDAR
+416 ADAKVDAR

-436 LLSAFPEGE
+436 LLTAFPEGE
-445 YLKGLLL
+445 YLKGMLL

>member
-1 MHTVTLKPSKDKS
+1 MNTVTLKPSKEKS

-27 ERVDGK
+27 DRVDGK
-33 PAAGATVVVRAHDGR
+33 PAAGATVLVRAHDGR

-61 RLRVWSFDEAE
+61 RARVWSFDENE
-72 PIDHAFFKRR
+72 PVDHAFFKRR
-82 VQRAIAH
+82 VQRALAH
-89 RRAFVSD
+89 RQSMVHN
-96 TGAVRLVFGEADGLP
+96 TGATRLIFGEADGLP
-111 GLIVDYYV
+111 GLIVDYYI
-119 AQHAFVDA
+119 QDDD
-127 AAAPASSKDPA
+127 SK
-138 KPAVQQHT
+138 
-146 AASHEAEHGAHPA
+146 
-159 LPAHAD
+159 
-165 APAAGAAR
+165 
-173 PEAGAP
+173 
-179 RGQLVCQFMAAGVE
+179 RGQVVCQFMAAGVE
-193 AWKDAIVAALVAA
+193 AWKDAIVQALIGA

-223 EGLAQ
+223 EGLEQ
-228 TTGVLAGDAPPDTL
+228 TVGVLAGDAPPETL
-242 ITTENGVRYHVD
+242 IASENGVRYHVD
-254 VRHGHKTGFY
+254 VRNGHKTGFY

-274 AQYARERD
+274 QELSKDRD

-296 ALAGGAKRV
+296 ALKGGAKRV
-305 VSIDSSGDALALAQR
+305 VSIDSSGEALALAQA
-320 NVTANGFDAARAEW
+320 NVTANGFDAARATW
-334 LDADAFKTLRRLA
+334 LDADAFKTLRRLY

-362 FAPSREHVERAARAY
+362 FAPSREHVDRAARAY
-377 KDINLSGFKLLRPGG
+377 KDINLTGLKLLRPGG

-404 MDLFQKIVAGAA
+404 AELFQKIVAGAA

-436 LLSAFPEGE
+436 LLTAFPEGE

>member
-27 ERVDGK
+27 DRVDGK
-33 PAAGATVVVRAHDGR
+33 PAPGATVIVRAHDGR

-61 RLRVWSFDEAE
+61 RLRVWSFDENE

-82 VQRAIAH
+82 VQRALAH
-89 RRAFVSD
+89 RRAMISGTD
-96 TGAVRLVFGEADGLP
+96 AVRLVFGEADGLP

-119 AQHAFVDA
+119 AARGAAHTGDA
-127 AAAPASSKDPA
+127 AAR
-138 KPAVQQHT
+138 
-146 AASHEAEHGAHPA
+146 AAEG
-159 LPAHAD
+159 
-165 APAAGAAR
+165 GAA
-173 PEAGAP
+173 AP
-179 RGQLVCQFMAAGVE
+179 VAPGDGEGRGQLVCQFMAAGVE
-193 AWKDAIVAALVAA
+193 HWKGAIVAALVAA

-223 EGLAQ
+223 EGLEQ

-242 ITTENGVRYHVD
+242 IANENGVLYHVD
-254 VRHGHKTGFY
+254 VRNGHKTGFY
-264 VDQRDNRALV
+264 VDQRENRALV
-274 AQYARERD
+274 AQYARDRD

-296 ALAGGAKRV
+296 ALKGGAKRV

-320 NVTANGFDAARAEW
+320 NVAANGFDAARAQW
-334 LDADAFKTLRRLA
+334 LDADAFKRLRRLV
-347 DDGERFDLIVLDPPK
+347 DEGERFDLIVLDPPK
-362 FAPSREHVERAARAY
+362 FAPTRDSVDRAARAY
-377 KDINLSGFKLLRPGG
+377 KDINLSGLKLLRPGG

-416 ADARVDAR
+416 ADAKVDAR

-436 LLSAFPEGE
+436 LLTAFPEGE

>member
-27 ERVDGK
+27 DRVDGK
-33 PAAGATVVVRAHDGR
+33 PAPGATVIVRAHDGR

-61 RLRVWSFDEAE
+61 RLRVWSFDENE

-82 VQRAIAH
+82 VQRALAH
-89 RRAFVSD
+89 RRAMISGTD
-96 TGAVRLVFGEADGLP
+96 AVRLVFGEADGLP

-119 AQHAFVDA
+119 AARGAAHIGDA
-127 AAAPASSKDPA
+127 AAR
-138 KPAVQQHT
+138 
-146 AASHEAEHGAHPA
+146 AAEG
-159 LPAHAD
+159 
-165 APAAGAAR
+165 GAA
-173 PEAGAP
+173 AP
-179 RGQLVCQFMAAGVE
+179 VAPGDGEGRGQLVCQFMAAGVE
-193 AWKDAIVAALVAA
+193 HWKGAIVAALVAA

-223 EGLAQ
+223 EGLEQ

-242 ITTENGVRYHVD
+242 IANENGVLYHVD
-254 VRHGHKTGFY
+254 VRNGHKTGFY
-264 VDQRDNRALV
+264 VDQRENRALV
-274 AQYARERD
+274 AQYARDRD

-296 ALAGGAKRV
+296 ALKGGAKRV

-320 NVTANGFDAARAEW
+320 NVAANGFDAARAQW
-334 LDADAFKTLRRLA
+334 LDADAFKTLRRLV
-347 DDGERFDLIVLDPPK
+347 DEGERFDLIVLDPPK
-362 FAPSREHVERAARAY
+362 FAPTRDSVDRAARAY
-377 KDINLSGFKLLRPGG
+377 KDVNLSGLKLLRPGG

-404 MDLFQKIVAGAA
+404 MDLFQKIVGGAA
-416 ADARVDAR
+416 ADAKVDAR

-436 LLSAFPEGE
+436 LLTAFPEGE

>member
-27 ERVDGK
+27 DRVDGK
-33 PAAGATVVVRAHDGR
+33 PAPGATVIVRAHDGR

-61 RLRVWSFDEAE
+61 RLRVWSFDENE

-82 VQRAIAH
+82 VQRALAH
-89 RRAFVSD
+89 RRAMISGTD
-96 TGAVRLVFGEADGLP
+96 AVRLVFGEADGLP

-119 AQHAFVDA
+119 AARGAAHTGDA
-127 AAAPASSKDPA
+127 APR
-138 KPAVQQHT
+138 
-146 AASHEAEHGAHPA
+146 
-159 LPAHAD
+159 
-165 APAAGAAR
+165 AGDG
-173 PEAGAP
+173 EG

-193 AWKDAIVAALVAA
+193 HWKGAIVAALVAA

-223 EGLAQ
+223 EGLEQ

-242 ITTENGVRYHVD
+242 IANENGVLYHVD
-254 VRHGHKTGFY
+254 VRNGHKTGFY
-264 VDQRDNRALV
+264 VDQRENRALV
-274 AQYARERD
+274 AQYARDRD

-296 ALAGGAKRV
+296 ALKGGAKRV

-320 NVTANGFDAARAEW
+320 NVAANGFDAARAQW
-334 LDADAFKTLRRLA
+334 LDADAFKTLRRLV
-347 DDGERFDLIVLDPPK
+347 DEGERFDLIVLDPPK
-362 FAPSREHVERAARAY
+362 FAPTRDSVDRAARAY
-377 KDINLSGFKLLRPGG
+377 KDINLSGLKLLRPGG

-416 ADARVDAR
+416 ADAKVDAR

-436 LLSAFPEGE
+436 LLTAFPEGE

>member
-1 MHTVTLKPSKDKS
+1 MQTVTLKPSKDKS
-14 LLRRHPWV
+14 LLRRHPWI

-27 ERVDGK
+27 DRVDGK
-33 PAAGATVVVRAHDGR
+33 PAPGATVIVRAHDGR
-48 FLARAA
+48 FLARGA

-61 RLRVWSFDEAE
+61 RVRVWSFDETE

-82 VQRAIAH
+82 VQRAVAH
-89 RRAFVSD
+89 RNTMVSG

-111 GLIVDYYV
+111 GLIVDHYV
-119 AQHAFVDA
+119 ED
-127 AAAPASSKDPA
+127 SG
-138 KPAVQQHT
+138 
-146 AASHEAEHGAHPA
+146 AAS
-159 LPAHAD
+159 
-165 APAAGAAR
+165 
-173 PEAGAP
+173 P

-193 AWKDAIVAALVAA
+193 AWKDAIVAALVGA

-223 EGLAQ
+223 EGLEQ
-228 TTGVLAGDAPPDTL
+228 TTGVLAGDPPPATL
-242 ITTENGVRYHVD
+242 ITNENGVRYHVD
-254 VRHGHKTGFY
+254 VPNGHKTGFY

-274 AQYARERD
+274 TQYANGRD

-296 ALAGGAKRV
+296 ALKGGAARV
-305 VSIDSSGDALALAQR
+305 VSIDSSGDALALAQQ
-320 NVTANGFDAARAEW
+320 NVVANGFDPARASW
-334 LDADAFKTLRRLA
+334 LDADAFKTLRRLV
-347 DDGERFDLIVLDPPK
+347 DEGDRFDLIVLDPPK
-362 FAPSREHVERAARAY
+362 FAPTRDSVDRAARAY

-416 ADARVDAR
+416 ADAKVDAR

-452 QIA
+452 QIV

>member
-14 LLRRHPWV
+14 LLRRHPWI

-27 ERVDGK
+27 DRVDGK
-33 PAAGATVVVRAHDGR
+33 PASGATVIVRAHDGR
-48 FLARAA
+48 FLARGA

-61 RLRVWSFDEAE
+61 RVRVWSFDENE
-72 PIDHAFFKRR
+72 PVDHAFFKRR
-82 VQRAIAH
+82 VQRAVAH
-89 RRAFVSD
+89 RHAMVSG

-119 AQHAFVDA
+119 EAPLPSGDA
-127 AAAPASSKDPA
+127 AE
-138 KPAVQQHT
+138 QT
-146 AASHEAEHGAHPA
+146 A
-159 LPAHAD
+159 
-165 APAAGAAR
+165 
-173 PEAGAP
+173 EAGATP

-193 AWKDAIVAALVAA
+193 AWKDAIVAALVGA

-223 EGLAQ
+223 EGLEQ
-228 TTGVLAGDAPPDTL
+228 TTGVLAGDPPPAAL
-242 ITTENGVRYHVD
+242 ITDENGVRYYVD
-254 VRHGHKTGFY
+254 VFNGHKTGFY

-296 ALAGGAKRV
+296 AMKGGAKRV
-305 VSIDSSGDALALAQR
+305 VSIDSSGDALAIAQR
-320 NVTANGFDAARAEW
+320 NVVANGFDASRATW
-334 LDADAFKTLRRLA
+334 LDADAFKTLRRLV
-347 DDGERFDLIVLDPPK
+347 DEGERFDLIVLDPPK
-362 FAPSREHVERAARAY
+362 FAPTRDSVDRAARAY

-416 ADARVDAR
+416 ADAKVDAR

-436 LLSAFPEGE
+436 LLAAFPEGE

-452 QIA
+452 QIV

>member
-27 ERVDGK
+27 DRVDGK
-33 PAAGATVVVRAHDGR
+33 PAPGATVIVRAHDGR

-61 RLRVWSFDEAE
+61 RLRVWSFDENE

-82 VQRAIAH
+82 VQRAVAH
-89 RRAFVSD
+89 RRAMIAG

-111 GLIVDYYV
+111 GLIVDHYV
-119 AQHAFVDA
+119 AAPIPAGDA
-127 AAAPASSKDPA
+127 AACAAEGGATQQAEPA
-138 KPAVQQHT
+138 
-146 AASHEAEHGAHPA
+146 EGA
-159 LPAHAD
+159 
-165 APAAGAAR
+165 G
-173 PEAGAP
+173 

-193 AWKDAIVAALVAA
+193 HWKDAIVAALVAA

-223 EGLAQ
+223 EGLEQ

-242 ITTENGVRYHVD
+242 IANENGVLYHVD
-254 VRHGHKTGFY
+254 VRNGHKTGFY
-264 VDQRDNRALV
+264 VDQRENRALV
-274 AQYARERD
+274 AQYARDRD

-296 ALAGGAKRV
+296 ALKGGAKRV

-320 NVTANGFDAARAEW
+320 NVAANGFDAARAQW
-334 LDADAFKTLRRLA
+334 LDADAFKTLRRLV
-347 DDGERFDLIVLDPPK
+347 DEGERFDLIVLDPPK
-362 FAPSREHVERAARAY
+362 FAPTRDSVDRAARAY

-416 ADARVDAR
+416 ADAKVDAR

-436 LLSAFPEGE
+436 LLTAFPEGE

>member
-1 MHTVTLKPSKDKS
+1 MNIVTLKPSKEKS

-27 ERVDGK
+27 DRVEGK
-33 PAAGATVVVRAHDGR
+33 PAPGATVIVRSADGR
-48 FLARAA
+48 FLGRAA

-61 RLRVWSFDEAE
+61 RARVWSFDENE

-82 VQRAIAH
+82 VQRAVAD
-89 RRAFVSD
+89 RRAMVSN
-96 TGAVRLVFGEADGLP
+96 TGAVRLIFGEADGLP

-119 AQHAFVDA
+119 EDGGDA
-127 AAAPASSKDPA
+127 AKS
-138 KPAVQQHT
+138 
-146 AASHEAEHGAHPA
+146 G
-159 LPAHAD
+159 
-165 APAAGAAR
+165 
-173 PEAGAP
+173 

-193 AWKDAIVAALVAA
+193 AWKEAIVAALTSA

-223 EGLAQ
+223 EGLEQ
-228 TTGVLAGDAPPDTL
+228 ITGLLAGDEPPAT
-242 ITTENGVRYHVD
+242 IVTSENGVRYHVD
-254 VRHGHKTGFY
+254 VRNGHKTGFY

-274 AQYARERD
+274 QTYARERE

-296 ALAGGAKRV
+296 AMKGGAKRV
-305 VSIDSSGDALALAQR
+305 VSIDSSGEALATAQR
-320 NVTANGFDAARAEW
+320 NVEANGFDPARAAW
-334 LDADAFKTLRRLA
+334 LDADAFKTLRRLY
-347 DDGERFDLIVLDPPK
+347 DEGERFDLVVLDPPK
-362 FAPSREHVERAARAY
+362 FAASREHVDRAARAY
-377 KDINLSGFKLLRPGG
+377 KDINLTGFRLLRPGG

-404 MDLFQKIVAGAA
+404 PALFQKIVAGAA

-436 LLSAFPEGE
+436 LLTAFPEGE